1 MKDYQLK
8 CKNDSQCANIIQTK
22 ENEIAYDEYDNNLIC
37 FYDFF
42 ERKIITEINNI
53 HISNIRS
60 FIMIAKDLLLIT
72 GREILYIINVN
83 SHNVVRTI
91 NVPNSVNMDCNACLL
106 NKNFVLTGD
115 YCGRIR
121 QWRIVKDDLKLFSTK
136 EKAHQRIDILLRL
149 GKGYILSGVDGE
161 IKIWK

>member
-1 MKDYQLK
+1 MFNCLIELSSGIFASCSADKTIKLFSVSNNNYKLKQTLNDHSNWIFTIIELSNKSLVSGSSDHTIIFYNKDNNQYMKDYQLK

-72 GREILYIINVN
+72 GREILYIIYYK
-83 SHNVVRTI
+83 
-91 NVPNSVNMDCNACLL
+91 C
-106 NKNFVLTGD
+106 
-115 YCGRIR
+115 
-121 QWRIVKDDLKLFSTK
+121 
-136 EKAHQRIDILLRL
+136 
-149 GKGYILSGVDGE
+149 
-161 IKIWK
+161 